1 MSEPLVAV
9 VGLALFVLALYG
21 LRRLKQKDV
30 TEAAGVLG
38 LTIVSAAPTAK
49 GTTAEGW
56 PCHDTVLA
64 TGQLSGMR
72 AELIARSIPNLLTP
86 RKERV
91 ASQFTLLSLFP
102 STPLAVAL
110 RLQPTG
116 LSRAIEQL
124 THNAPTPLLTG
135 DAAFDDAFH
144 VYASDPDSAL
154 RLLTPELRS
163 QLVAFA
169 SASVP
174 AGWKPAQQL
183 AAGLMLGTFQ
193 VTAERITYSA
203 FGSPTRKLAEHIA
216 GVAPVLAALAG
227 PPR

>member
-9 VGLALFVLALYG
+9 VGIALFVLALYG

-30 TEAAGVLG
+30 ADAAGVLG
-38 LTIVSAAPTAK
+38 LTIVAAAPTHK

-56 PCHDTVLA
+56 PCHDTVVA
-64 TGQLSGMR
+64 TGQLGGMR

-91 ASQFTLLSLFP
+91 ASQFTLLRLSP
-102 STPLAVAL
+102 STPPAASL

-144 VYASDPDSAL
+144 VYASDPDPAL

-163 QLVAFA
+163 PLVAFA
-169 SASVP
+169 AASVP

-183 AAGLMLGTFQ
+183 AAGLVLGSFDIT
-193 VTAERITYSA
+193 TERITYSA
-203 FGSPTRKLAEHIA
+203 FGSPTRKVAEHIA
-216 GVAPVLAALAG
+216 GVGPLLVALAG
-227 PPR
+227 PQR